1 MSLAVAI
8 SAIKFLFERY
18 SDAKD
23 KKLLSLHL
31 LGTLNRELAFNSE
44 LSGEA
49 EKIHIKTPYVAK
61 QLIASMKTDAFDAIS
76 ALGITL
82 SNLFEDI
89 DAAWSTSTSGYRRL
103 EIGAYHSRLKNVKS
117 KPVLI
122 ERSYHRL
129 KIMIVYANLGV
140 TKSGDS
146 YQYLSALLIAS
157 RIATTAVNSIYPF
170 NSSQQLA
177 SGNDRF
183 NF

>member
-1 MSLAVAI
+1 MSWLLTL
-8 SAIKFLFERY
+8 SFLEKPKRY
-18 SDAKD
+18 
-23 KKLLSLHL
+23 LLS
-31 LGTLNRELAFNSE
+31 TY
-44 LSGEA
+44 
-49 EKIHIKTPYVAK
+49 IAK

-76 ALGITL
+76 ALGITF
-82 SNLFEDI
+82 SKLFEDI
-89 DAAWSTSTSGYRRL
+89 GAAWSTTTSGYRRL
-103 EIGAYHSRLKNVKS
+103 EISAYHSRPKNVKS

-146 YQYLSALLIAS
+146 YQYFSALLIPS

-170 NSSQQLA
+170 NPSQQLA
-177 SGNDRF
+177 SGNERF

>member
-1 MSLAVAI
+1 
-8 SAIKFLFERY
+8 
-18 SDAKD
+18 
-23 KKLLSLHL
+23 
-31 LGTLNRELAFNSE
+31 
-44 LSGEA
+44 
-49 EKIHIKTPYVAK
+49 
-61 QLIASMKTDAFDAIS
+61 MKTDAFDAIS

>member
-1 MSLAVAI
+1 MTLAVAF
-8 SAIKFLFERY
+8 SAIKYLFERY
-18 SDAKD
+18 SDAQD

-49 EKIHIKTPYVAK
+49 EKIHIKSPYIAK

-82 SNLFEDI
+82 SNFFEDL
-89 DAAWSTSTSGYRRL
+89 DSAWSTSTSEYKRL
-103 EIGAYHSRLKNVKS
+103 EIGAYHSRLKNVRS

-122 ERSYHRL
+122 ERSYHHL

-140 TKSGDS
+140 TK
-146 YQYLSALLIAS
+146 
-157 RIATTAVNSIYPF
+157 
-170 NSSQQLA
+170 
-177 SGNDRF
+177 DRH
-183 NF
+183 NGS